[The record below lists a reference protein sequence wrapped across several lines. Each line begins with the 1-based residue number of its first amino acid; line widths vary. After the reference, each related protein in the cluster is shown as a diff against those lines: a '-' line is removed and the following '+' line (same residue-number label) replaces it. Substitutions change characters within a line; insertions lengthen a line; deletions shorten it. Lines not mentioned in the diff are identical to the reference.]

1 MAMRDGLRLYW
12 LYVKLSIRAQLQYRA
27 AFLLAA
33 LGQFLVNGI
42 EFLGVWALFERF
54 GRLYS
59 WSLPEVAVFYG
70 LVNCTFACADA
81 LSTGFDYFGV
91 TYIKTGHFDR
101 LLLRPRSTI
110 LQLAGHEL
118 ALRRIG
124 RFVQGLVVF
133 LWAASVL
140 KVDWSLGRVSLVL
153 FTILGGVCFFFG
165 LIVIQATLAF
175 WTTETL
181 EIMNTLTYGGVESA
195 QYPMAIYHAT
205 FRRFLTFVV
214 PLACVS
220 YFPVVG
226 VLGVADPLG
235 SPRWLQYLAPL
246 SGILFLS
253 ACLVLWRWG
262 VRHYTSTGS

>member
-1 MAMRDGLRLYW
+1 MAMGDSLQLYW

-33 LGQFLVNGI
+33 FGQFLVTGI
-42 EFLGVWALFERF
+42 EFLGIWAFFDRF
-54 GRLYS
+54 GRLHS

-81 LSTGFDYFGV
+81 ISRGFDQFGAL
-91 TYIKTGHFDR
+91 YIKTGNFDR

-124 RFVQGLVVF
+124 RFVQGLIVLV
-133 LWAASVL
+133 WAASVL
-140 KVDWSLGRVSLVL
+140 NVEWSFGRVGLVL
-153 FTILGGVCFFFG
+153 FTVCGGTCLFFG
-165 LIVIQATLAF
+165 LIVMQATLAF

-195 QYPMAIYHAT
+195 QYPMAIYHAA
-205 FRRFLTFVV
+205 FRRFFTFVV
-214 PLACVS
+214 PLACIS

-226 VLGVADPLG
+226 ILGIDDPLG
-235 SPRWLQYLAPL
+235 SPQWFQYLAPVC
-246 SGILFLS
+246 GILFLS
-253 ACLVLWRWG
+253 ACLVLWQWG
-262 VRHYTSTGS
+262 MKHYTSTGS

>member
-1 MAMRDGLRLYW
+1 MAIGDSFKLYW
-12 LYVKLSIRAQLQYRA
+12 LYVKLSVRAQLQYRA

-33 LGQFLVNGI
+33 LGQFLVTGI
-42 EFLGVWALFERF
+42 EFLGVWAFFDRF
-54 GRLYS
+54 GRLHS

-81 LSTGFDYFGV
+81 LSRGLDQFG
-91 TYIKTGHFDR
+91 TLYIKTGHFDR

-124 RFVQGLVVF
+124 RFVQGLIVLV
-133 LWAASVL
+133 WAASRLNVE
-140 KVDWSLGRVSLVL
+140 WSVGRMSLVL
-153 FTILGGVCFFFG
+153 FTVLGGACLFFG
-165 LIVIQATLAF
+165 LIVMQATLAF

-195 QYPMAIYHAT
+195 QYPMAIYHAA
-205 FRRFLTFVV
+205 FRRFFTFVV

-226 VLGVADPLG
+226 VLGITDPLG
-235 SPRWLQYLAPL
+235 SPRWFQYLAPAF
-246 SGILFLS
+246 GVLFLS
-253 ACLVLWRWG
+253 ACLVLWKWG
-262 VRHYTSTGS
+262 ITHYTSTGS

>member
-1 MAMRDGLRLYW
+1 MGDGLKLYW
-12 LYVKLSIRAQLQYRA
+12 LYVRLSIRAQLQYRA

-33 LGQFLVNGI
+33 LGQFLVTGV
-42 EFLGVWALFERF
+42 EFLGVWALFDRF
-54 GRLYS
+54 GRLHS
-59 WSLPEVAVFYG
+59 WSLAEVAVFYG

-81 LSTGFDYFGV
+81 LSTGFDAFGV
-91 TYIKTGHFDR
+91 TYVKTGHFDR
-101 LLLRPRSTI
+101 LLLRPRSTV

-124 RFVQGLVVF
+124 RFGQGLLVL

-140 KVDWSLGRVSLVL
+140 KIDWSFGRVGLVL
-153 FTILGGVCFFFG
+153 FTVLGGACFFFG

-175 WTTETL
+175 WTTESL

-195 QYPMAIYHAT
+195 QYPMAIYHTA
-205 FRRFLTFVV
+205 FRRFFTFVV

-226 VLGVADPLG
+226 VLGIADPLG
-235 SPRWLQYLAPL
+235 SPRWFQYFSPVF
-246 SGILFLS
+246 GILFLS
-253 ACLVLWRWG
+253 ACLVLWGWG
-262 VRHYTSTGS
+262 VKHYTSTGS